1 MGEVWEA
8 ARVQL
13 PTIAGEFDTR
23 AFKCGAGH
31 VYLALIKGDLG
42 DGRSVLTR
50 VHSECLTGDALGSLR
65 CDCGA
70 QLDLGM
76 HAVAAEGRGVIIYA
90 TGHEGRGIGL
100 IDKLRAYMEQE
111 AGADTVDANLLLG
124 LAPDSRH
131 YDDAAAVLKA
141 IGVRSVRLSTNNPRK
156 VEGLQAAG
164 ITVEQVIPAPAI
176 PHLRNQRYLRT
187 KQDRFGH
194 VNLIGDPLPAV
205 LAAPSVDVT
214 ALLGSAQPR
223 GGYPFVVLKYT
234 QSLDGRIV
242 AATGG
247 SDRLHGQAETRI
259 SHALRAAC
267 DAVLVGAGTVLSDD
281 PQLTVR
287 AVRGRS
293 PARVILDAH
302 LRCPV
307 TAAVFSPDA
316 PTYVLTSP
324 HADRLR
330 KRLALTA
337 RQVAVRDIPPG
348 PGGLDVNAVLRQ
360 LSSEGIRSVIVEGGP
375 SVIASVLTAGVAHR
389 VIAMISPRIL
399 GHGPH
404 ILGDLRQ
411 ERVVGALPLD
421 RHSVHL
427 VDGTIIVA
435 ADIAGPSQ
443 PSPNGQARSAPAEGE
458 VSPQRR
464 PGGRALEPGGTEG
477 I

>member
-1 MGEVWEA
+1 MGQVWEA

-23 AFKCGAGH
+23 AFKCEAGYI
-31 VYLALIKGDLG
+31 YLALIKGDLG

-50 VHSECLTGDALGSLR
+50 VHSECLTGEALGSLR

-76 HAVAAEGRGVIIYA
+76 HAVAAAGRGVVIYA

-111 AGADTVDANLLLG
+111 AGADTLDANLRLG
-124 LAPDSRH
+124 LAPDSRR

-156 VEGLQAAG
+156 VEELQAAG
-164 ITVEQVIPAPAI
+164 IMVEQVIPVPAV

-205 LAAPSVDVT
+205 PTAPSVDVT
-214 ALLGSAQPR
+214 ALLGSAQPPD
-223 GGYPFVVLKYT
+223 GYPFVVLKYT
-234 QSLDGRIV
+234 QSLNGRIV
-242 AATGG
+242 GATG
-247 SDRLHGQAETRI
+247 SADEHDRQGETRI

-287 AVRGRS
+287 AVPGRS
-293 PARVILDAH
+293 PARIILDTR

-307 TAAVFSPDA
+307 TAAVFNPDA
-316 PTYVLTSP
+316 LTYVLTSP
-324 HADRLR
+324 HPHRLR

-360 LSSEGIRSVIVEGGP
+360 LTSEGIRSVIIEGGP
-375 SVIASVLTAGVAHR
+375 SVITSVLTAGVVHR

-421 RHSVHL
+421 CHSVHL

-435 ADIAGPSQ
+435 ADIAGPPDVQLKVADS
-443 PSPNGQARSAPAEGE
+443 
-458 VSPQRR
+458 V
-464 PGGRALEPGGTEG
+464 
-477 I
+477 

>member
-1 MGEVWEA
+1 MGQVWEA

-13 PTIAGEFDTR
+13 PTIFGEFDTR
-23 AFKCGAGH
+23 AFKCEAGYI
-31 VYLALIKGDLG
+31 YLALIKGDLG

-70 QLDLGM
+70 QLDLGLR
-76 HAVAAEGRGVIIYA
+76 AVAVEGRGVVIYA

-111 AGADTVDANLLLG
+111 AGADTVDANLRLG
-124 LAPDSRH
+124 LPPDSRR

-141 IGVRSVRLSTNNPRK
+141 IGVRSVRLSTNDPHK

-164 ITVEQVIPAPAI
+164 ITVEQVIPVPAV

-205 LAAPSVDVT
+205 LAAQSVDVT
-214 ALLGSAQPR
+214 SLLGSAQPR
-223 GGYPFVVLKYT
+223 DGYPFVVLKYT
-234 QSLDGRIV
+234 QSLNGRIV
-242 AATGG
+242 AATDSSGEHGG
-247 SDRLHGQAETRI
+247 QPETRI

-287 AVRGRS
+287 AVPGRS
-293 PARVILDAH
+293 PARIILDTH

-307 TAAVFSPDA
+307 TAAVFNPGA

-324 HADRLR
+324 HPDRLR

-348 PGGLDVNAVLRQ
+348 PGGLDVRAVLRQ
-360 LSSEGIRSVIVEGGP
+360 LSSEGIRSVIIEGGA

-389 VIAMISPRIL
+389 VIATISPRIL

-411 ERVVGALPLD
+411 ERVVGAVPLD
-421 RHSVHL
+421 GHSVYL
-427 VDGTIIVA
+427 VGGTIIVA
-435 ADIAGPSQ
+435 ADIARPSGPS
-443 PSPNGQARSAPAEGE
+443 PD
-458 VSPQRR
+458 
-464 PGGRALEPGGTEG
+464 GRAPVSASAG
-477 I
+477 